1 MIART
6 RLAVV
11 QAAVA
16 ELREHGIAGADIGR
30 ITLAADVDESVVR
43 DTWASRDELLREA
56 LEAALAELDTGGAD
70 GLAARLRQARVTG
83 LLASLVDASWR
94 DAFWADVLAGIVSRI
109 DDAAG
114 AAAPGLVYRALV
126 AHGAEVSAS

>member
-6 RLAVV
+6 RLAIVR
-11 QAAVA
+11 ATVA
-16 ELREHGIAGADIGR
+16 ELCEHGIAGADIGR
-30 ITLAADVDESVVR
+30 IALAADVDESIVR
-43 DTWASRDELLREA
+43 DTWAGRDELLREA
-56 LEAALAELDTGGAD
+56 LEAALAGLDTGGAG
-70 GLAARLRQARVTG
+70 GLAARLRQARTAS

-94 DAFWADVLAGIVSRI
+94 EPLWADVLAGIVSRI

-114 AAAPGLVYRALV
+114 EAGPGLVYRALV